1 MTDAV
6 FDLDAWQAYAET
18 PWARI
23 RYAVVRETLSR
34 WTGATPM
41 KVLDVGGGDGR
52 DVIPL
57 AAAGHHVTLL
67 DPDETLLAAA
77 SAAASAHDVPLRTV
91 PGGLEDLGHHT
102 GYDLVLCH
110 FVLPYRP
117 ADAADLDI
125 LVDAV
130 APGGRLSLIGH
141 NPVGRTL
148 FTLVREGPAAAY
160 DELDRTSR
168 RSEGFGHDMR
178 VVDPDETAG
187 RLADA
192 GMELVGRYGG
202 RIANDLLTDND
213 AKLDPAYYADLERL
227 ELALCDREPF
237 CRIGAFWQLVARKPG

>member
-1 MTDAV
+1 MSDTV
-6 FDLDAWQAYAET
+6 FDLDTWQAYAET

-34 WTGATPM
+34 WTGSQPM
-41 KVLDVGGGDGR
+41 KILDVGGGDGR
-52 DVIPL
+52 DVLPL
-57 AAAGHHVTLL
+57 AEAGHDVHLL
-67 DPDETLLAAA
+67 EPDEQMLTAA
-77 SAAASAHDVPLRTV
+77 SAAAAALRVPLSTSSA
-91 PGGLEDLGHHT
+91 GLDDLAGQT

-117 ADAADLDI
+117 ADAGDLEV

-130 APGGRLSLIGH
+130 APGGLLSLIGH

-160 DELDRTSR
+160 EELDRTSR

-178 VVDPDETAG
+178 VVDPDETAD
-187 RLADA
+187 RLAAA

-202 RIANDLLTDND
+202 RIANDLLTDNG

-227 ELALCDREPF
+227 ELALCDREPYL
-237 CRIGAFWQLVARKPG
+237 RLGAFWQLIARKPA